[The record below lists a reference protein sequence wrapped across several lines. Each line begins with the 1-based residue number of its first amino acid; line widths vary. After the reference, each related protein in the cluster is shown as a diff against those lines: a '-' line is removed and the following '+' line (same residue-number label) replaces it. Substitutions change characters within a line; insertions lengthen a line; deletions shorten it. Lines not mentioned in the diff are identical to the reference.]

1 MDKNS
6 PEKENENKNET
17 NTNENKNII
26 KDHKYYNQL
35 VKTFMNI
42 NIKDQEYID
51 KIEKYPDK
59 LFILID
65 QNIVSDW
72 EQLLQNK
79 KSNEGIDNSLDS
91 KIDSVERDTEFQVV
105 IKNDCNRTRVR
116 ESIFVDNFKQTLE
129 NILTYYCKSKNIY
142 YKQGLNEIFGPLL
155 LMKYKYKELKL
166 STILSLGES
175 FIDKFLPNYF
185 YEKELYSL
193 KSSLGLLLI
202 LIKYHEPSVYN
213 RLDSMEIIPEMYATN
228 WVMTYAFGK
237 LKLDILYN
245 LWDYIIRINDPLFLH
260 FYFVAMIINRRELI
274 INCEKHLLP
283 TLMASLTIISNDEL
297 NIVVEKAKELRYQTP
312 FSFRILAN
320 KLGFLVAKNKSV
332 KEKFERYKPLSL
344 PAMPIFP
351 LEVLYITNGSEIECP
366 DEECKISKKMKN
378 NNKYGFEVV
387 NKKEVSQQKYKCEKC
402 DLKIEKKIKFFLLDL
417 RILEYGL
424 NKEENESDK
433 TGYLPLMINVNQDEL
448 KSEEI
453 NEIISKRYINE
464 RGLFHFIFLT
474 TNTDAFLN
482 FEEMFYKTNISEEDE
497 KKIMFGLMEK
507 KTEKEFNFDSKKITK
522 KQIFKL
528 KEYDNLR
535 KILKSLKE
543 QNYPY
548 IGFVYGGFD
557 LIHKK
562 SIEYNAELLF
572 HNEKT
577 CILCNHKN
585 NQKEKEK
592 EKVNVKNEKEIK
604 EKDELYN
611 KLWEHKKRIK
621 YEKLNEIYN
630 LEVTPIYIGSLI
642 KYKNKNLGS
651 EKVQIL
657 VIVNSTNFIIEIY
670 KFPKSEIDLI
680 SKKGYYGLGIGIE
693 KKETELILIEEIK
706 ITAVMG
712 LNIEKKTKN
721 IVNFTIIDKN
731 KEIENNKKNKNKEN
745 NIINRPTFDIV
756 IDFSSS
762 HESKKFICHFKEMS
776 IKYKNQKNQKNK

>member
-35 VKTFMNI
+35 VKTFMNL

-65 QNIVSDW
+65 QNIISDW
-72 EQLLQNK
+72 EQLLKNK
-79 KSNEGIDNSLDS
+79 KSNEEIDNLLDG

-116 ESIFVDNFKQTLE
+116 ESIFMDNFKQTLE

-378 NNKYGFEVV
+378 NNNNKYGFEVV
-387 NKKEVSQQKYKCEKC
+387 NKKEISQ
-402 DLKIEKKIKFFLLDL
+402 KI
-417 RILEYGL
+417 
-424 NKEENESDK
+424 
-433 TGYLPLMINVNQDEL
+433 
-448 KSEEI
+448 
-453 NEIISKRYINE
+453 
-464 RGLFHFIFLT
+464 
-474 TNTDAFLN
+474 
-482 FEEMFYKTNISEEDE
+482 
-497 KKIMFGLMEK
+497 
-507 KTEKEFNFDSKKITK
+507 
-522 KQIFKL
+522 
-528 KEYDNLR
+528 
-535 KILKSLKE
+535 
-543 QNYPY
+543 
-548 IGFVYGGFD
+548 
-557 LIHKK
+557 
-562 SIEYNAELLF
+562 
-572 HNEKT
+572 
-577 CILCNHKN
+577 
-585 NQKEKEK
+585 
-592 EKVNVKNEKEIK
+592 
-604 EKDELYN
+604 
-611 KLWEHKKRIK
+611 
-621 YEKLNEIYN
+621 
-630 LEVTPIYIGSLI
+630 
-642 KYKNKNLGS
+642 
-651 EKVQIL
+651 
-657 VIVNSTNFIIEIY
+657 
-670 KFPKSEIDLI
+670 
-680 SKKGYYGLGIGIE
+680 
-693 KKETELILIEEIK
+693 
-706 ITAVMG
+706 
-712 LNIEKKTKN
+712 
-721 IVNFTIIDKN
+721 
-731 KEIENNKKNKNKEN
+731 
-745 NIINRPTFDIV
+745 
-756 IDFSSS
+756 
-762 HESKKFICHFKEMS
+762 
-776 IKYKNQKNQKNK
+776 